1 MFDTIAEHRIERA
14 ALSSPCKGL
23 GGCNEARAR
32 AQQAEAH
39 FVEVRDRLNELI
51 KERDNYNNG
60 TQQQEYVL
68 LEQKQQKVRDDNNKM
83 DAEIARLKV
92 IVDAWENNPQQQAGV
107 EGLAW
112 GWWDRNIKATW
123 NKAFSCDTYTDREK
137 DWIEKVR
144 PYEQWVSGVSADI
157 NNAKQRLSPENLQQQ
172 RNTLAEL
179 EKLNAQKKEL
189 IANYN
194 KRINDARTSYQANK
208 DAQKLALEREAQE
221 AAAKEQA
228 KATAKEQAKQ
238 TQTIILVGAALVGG
252 YLLFHRSATK
262 VNA

>member
-32 AQQAEAH
+32 AQQAEEH
-39 FVEVRDRLNELI
+39 FIEVRDRLNELI

-107 EGLAW
+107 EGL
-112 GWWDRNIKATW
+112 GWFGKRLW
-123 NKAFSCDTYTDREK
+123 NKAFSCDTYTEREK
-137 DWIEKVR
+137 EWIEKVR
-144 PYEQWVSGVSADI
+144 PYEQWVAGVTSDI

-179 EKLNAQKKEL
+179 EKLNAQKRDL
-189 IANYN
+189 LNSYN
-194 KRINDARTSYQANK
+194 KRIADARTSYQANK

-228 KATAKEQAKQ
+228 KATAKEQSKQ

-252 YLLFHRSATK
+252 YLLFRKSPTK

>member
-92 IVDAWENNPQQQAGV
+92 IVNAWENNPQQQAGV

-112 GWWDRNIKATW
+112 GWWDRNIKSTW

-137 DWIEKVR
+137 EFNEKKL
-144 PYEQWVSGVSADI
+144 PLEKELSFLQGQLQTFE
-157 NNAKQRLSPENLQQQ
+157 QRLSVQNLQQM
-172 RNTLAEL
+172 RKTLEDL
-179 EKLNAQKKEL
+179 EKQNSKNKDL
-189 IANYN
+189 IKSYTQ
-194 KRINDARTSYQANK
+194 RITDARNSYQANK

-238 TQTIILVGAALVGG
+238 TQTIILVGAAIVGG
-252 YLLFHRSATK
+252 YLLFRKSPTK

>member
-1 MFDTIAEHRIERA
+1 MAMADAEHSLYLPFYGNITDTYA
-14 ALSSPCKGL
+14 AYKVDNKMYTPDSFYWLMRTINVFSALNRDMYGK
-23 GGCNEARAR
+23 N
-32 AQQAEAH
+32 
-39 FVEVRDRLNELI
+39 VRSYWKAYEQKLI
-51 KERDNYNNG
+51 KE
-60 TQQQEYVL
+60 
-68 LEQKQQKVRDDNNKM
+68 QKGK

-112 GWWDRNIKATW
+112 GWWDRNIKGTW

-144 PYEQWVSGVSADI
+144 PYEQWVSGVSSEI

-238 TQTIILVGAALVGG
+238 TQTIILVGAAIVGG
-252 YLLFHRSATK
+252 YLLFRKSPTK

>member
-1 MFDTIAEHRIERA
+1 MFDTIAQNRIARA
-14 ALSSPCKGL
+14 SLSSPCQGL
-23 GGCNEARAR
+23 GGCDPHRAR
-32 AQQAEAH
+32 AQRAEAH

-68 LEQKQQKVRDDNNKM
+68 LEQKQQKVRDDNNKL

-123 NKAFSCDTYTDREK
+123 NKAFSCDTYTEREK

-144 PYEQWVSGVSADI
+144 PYEQWVAGVTSDI

-179 EKLNAQKKEL
+179 EKLNAQKRDL
-189 IANYN
+189 LNSYN
-194 KRINDARTSYQANK
+194 KRIADARTSYQANK

-238 TQTIILVGAALVGG
+238 TQTIILVGAAIVGG
-252 YLLFHRSATK
+252 YLLFRKSPTK

>member
-1 MFDTIAEHRIERA
+1 
-14 ALSSPCKGL
+14 
-23 GGCNEARAR
+23 
-32 AQQAEAH
+32 
-39 FVEVRDRLNELI
+39 
-51 KERDNYNNG
+51 
-60 TQQQEYVL
+60 
-68 LEQKQQKVRDDNNKM
+68 M

-228 KATAKEQAKQ
+228 KATAKEQSKQ

-252 YLLFHRSATK
+252 YLLFRRKSPTNVSA
-262 VNA
+262 